1 MAKEKA
7 PRDIA
12 ALSFEEAL
20 EELEGIVQAL
30 EKGEGKL
37 DEAIGAYD
45 RGMALK
51 RHCEAKLRDA
61 QAKIEKIVLGPEGAV
76 KTEPFPQT

>member
-1 MAKEKA
+1 MAKDKA
-7 PRDIA
+7 VRDIA

-20 EELEGIVQAL
+20 EELEGIVDTL

>member
-7 PRDIA
+7 ARDIA
-12 ALSFEEAL
+12 SMSFEEAL

-37 DEAIGAYD
+37 EEAIGAYD

-51 RHCEAKLRDA
+51 RHCETKLRDA
-61 QAKIEKIVLGPEGAV
+61 QAKIEKIVLGPEGP
-76 KTEPFPQT
+76 KTEPFPTV